1 MDHAVFFLGFAH
13 ESAAIG
19 FEDFDGFEDIV
30 ALEAEAGPGS
40 FAFAAAVNADGGAAK
55 SELAPDFH
63 FELEF
68 GTEGVLIEFDGAE
81 VIGGPE
87 GILDFQNG
95 HEGGVTGEMGGASR
109 GTLNAELRGTS
120 GVSGLPKWR
129 RAVSSR
135 R

>member
-19 FEDFDGFEDIV
+19 LENFDRFEDVV

-40 FAFAAAVNADGGAAK
+40 FAFAAAVDADGGATK

-68 GTEGVLIEFDGAE
+68 GTKGVLIELDGTK
-81 VIGGPE
+81 VVGGPE
-87 GILDFQNG
+87 GILYFENG
-95 HEGGVTGEMGGASR
+95 HGREVTGEMGGASR
-109 GTLNAELRGTS
+109 GTLN
-120 GVSGLPKWR
+120 VQH
-129 RAVSSR
+129 
-135 R
+135 

>member
-81 VIGGPE
+81 VVRSPE
-87 GILDFQNG
+87 GLFDF
-95 HEGGVTGEMGGASR
+95 
-109 GTLNAELRGTS
+109 LNLHG
-120 GVSGLPKWR
+120 
-129 RAVSSR
+129 
-135 R
+135 

>member
-40 FAFAAAVNADGGAAK
+40 FAFAAAVNADG
-55 SELAPDFH
+55 
-63 FELEF
+63 
-68 GTEGVLIEFDGAE
+68 
-81 VIGGPE
+81 
-87 GILDFQNG
+87 
-95 HEGGVTGEMGGASR
+95 ASR